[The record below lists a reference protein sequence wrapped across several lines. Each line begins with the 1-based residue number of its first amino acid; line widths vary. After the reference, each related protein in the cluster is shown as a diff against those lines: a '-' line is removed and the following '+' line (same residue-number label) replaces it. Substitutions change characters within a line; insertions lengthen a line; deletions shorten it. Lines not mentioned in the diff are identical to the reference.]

1 MCGRPRNQTS
11 VKLNNEEKHVHGR
24 RHQTIIK
31 VRLGLDEGL
40 RSKLYYFSHLK
51 EELEELEA
59 LTRTPGSNARS
70 FAALPSHGY

>member
-1 MCGRPRNQTS
+1 M
-11 VKLNNEEKHVHGR
+11 
-24 RHQTIIK
+24 HQTIIK
-31 VRLGLDEGL
+31 IRLGLDEGL

-70 FAALPSHGY
+70 FAALPSYGY